1 MLAAPSSCVTF
12 NPPQPGRNKFGSAK
26 ITPVR
31 DLPNSKYYQYCG
43 AGPILAA
50 PPAVTNL
57 KHRDD
62 NRDVTTIG
70 KCKYS

>member
-31 DLPNSKYYQYCG
+31 DLPHSKYYQYCG

-50 PPAVTNL
+50 PPAVTNANIVNNFGLL
-57 KHRDD
+57 KH
-62 NRDVTTIG
+62 V
-70 KCKYS
+70 KYT